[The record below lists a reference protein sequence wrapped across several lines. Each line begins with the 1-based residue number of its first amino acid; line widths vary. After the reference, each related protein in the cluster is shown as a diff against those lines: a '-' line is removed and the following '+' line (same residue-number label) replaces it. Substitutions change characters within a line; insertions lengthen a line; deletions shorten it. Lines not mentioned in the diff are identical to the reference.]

1 MSQSDETGYTVR
13 NYEALDNQVAQ
24 MAAREAEETRRLRYV
39 NFFRLAQIFAI
50 VCLALGLL
58 FVLAGW
64 GIKMARSYKQEV
76 IYKGSELQRD
86 GERIDSLAY
95 YGSGNGGSSFEK
107 ITISETEKA
116 RIAKALDDPD
126 TQRDVEAIFE
136 EQNNVAGRIDILEGE
151 REATLSRVEGE
162 LKLSQESNEELE
174 ELISENPEL
183 ASLRE
188 EINNGSAKLDELEET
203 GSENLALKKNFAD
216 GSDLDPDQDNTIAE
230 LGEVDPVMAEKASV
244 AASRAAQGEEIVKQL
259 EQQNRELAE
268 EKLSGT
274 ALTADQQEDIEA
286 IAAEN
291 PELAQEVSDA
301 LRASNAVEGAM
312 RAAKAE
318 NEEIRQ
324 GQGLAPAVDDN
335 ELAQMKAALQDNP
348 QLADKIEEAVT
359 KPNTFSQEAL
369 AEENESLKDQLQT
382 AGERNEAIAKKLADA
397 EEANELMERNFE
409 AGLNDEEKNALAPV
423 LEANPSLKNKIGAA
437 LNPEPGTPQ
446 DLANKA
452 AEAQKEAQ
460 EAKAQ
465 AAEAE
470 ERAAQAE
477 QALEQAQQAQAM
489 GSNGEA
495 YEKGFSQEEKAAL
508 EPILEENPELKQK
521 LARVLEPEEGS
532 QQDLANQVADAMQA
546 AKKAQ
551 EEANNA
557 QKRAEDAEKAL
568 AGAQSDDPSQLE
580 GQLEKAQQDLE
591 KANEELKEAKAKVE
605 QLEKERPESLIP
617 DSMDELLK
625 ELTPDERDELEGLM
639 AKSPDLLE
647 ALKRQA
653 AEEARRA
660 MDLDVKEN
668 VTYQNR
674 EIPSGIPG
682 YTITTWFDFAKA
694 TDQKTSSRRCSL
706 ARQNASGVGVDVV
719 KIAEQQGNNEP
730 VTQTGLEARSIS
742 AEDLLIALPKC
753 AWRAD

>member
-1 MSQSDETGYTVR
+1 MSQSDETSYTVR

-39 NFFRLAQIFAI
+39 NFFRLSQIFAI

-86 GERIDSLAY
+86 GERIDSPAY

-126 TQRDVEAIFE
+126 TQREVEAIYE
-136 EQNNVAGRIDILEGE
+136 EQNNVAGRIDILESE
-151 REATLSRVEGE
+151 RKATLSRVEGE
-162 LKLSQESNEELE
+162 LKLSQQSNEALE

-183 ASLRE
+183 ASLQE
-188 EINNGSAKLDELEET
+188 KINNGSAKLDELEET
-203 GSENLALKKNFAD
+203 SSENLDLKKNFAD
-216 GSDLDPDQDNTIAE
+216 GSDLDPDQDDTIAE
-230 LGEVDPVMAEKASV
+230 LREVDPVMADKASV
-244 AASRAAQGEEIVKQL
+244 AASSAAQGDEIVKQL
-259 EQQNRELAE
+259 EQQNRELTE

-291 PELAQEVSDA
+291 PELAQEVSDG
-301 LRASNAVEGAM
+301 LRASNAVEGAL

-318 NEEIRQ
+318 NQEIRQ
-324 GQGLAPAVDDN
+324 EQGLAPVVDDN
-335 ELAQMKAALQDNP
+335 ELAQMKEALQDNP

-369 AEENESLKDQLQT
+369 AEENESLKKQIQT

-423 LEANPSLKNKIGAA
+423 LEENPSLKNKIGAA

-465 AAEAE
+465 AAEAK

-477 QALEQAQQAQAM
+477 QALEQAQQAQ
-489 GSNGEA
+489 GIGGNREA

-508 EPILEENPELKQK
+508 EPIIEENPELKQK
-521 LARVLEPEEGS
+521 LAKVLKPEEGS

-546 AKKAQ
+546 ARQAQ

-557 QKRAEDAEKAL
+557 QQRAEDAEKAL
-568 AGAQSDDPSQLE
+568 AGAKSDDSSQLE
-580 GQLEKAQQDLE
+580 GQLEKAEQDLE
-591 KANEELKEAKAKVE
+591 TANEELREARANVE
-605 QLEKERPESLIP
+605 KLENERSESLAP
-617 DSMDELLK
+617 DSMDELLRD
-625 ELTPDERDELEGLM
+625 LTPGEREELEALM

-660 MDLDVKEN
+660 MNLDVKEN
-668 VTYQNR
+668 VMYQNR
-674 EIPSGIPG
+674 EIASGIPG

-694 TDQKTSSRRCSL
+694 TDQKTSSRRCAL
-706 ARQNASGVGVDVV
+706 ARKNDSGIVGTLR
-719 KIAEQQGNNEP
+719 IAEQIGN
-730 VTQTGLEARSIS
+730 EAPMMLDVMSIS
-742 AEDLLIALPKC
+742 AAELSIALPKC
-753 AWRAD
+753 AWRTD

>member
-1 MSQSDETGYTVR
+1 MSQSDETSYTVR

-86 GERIDSLAY
+86 GERIDAPAY

-126 TQRDVEAIFE
+126 TQKEVEAIFE
-136 EQNNVAGRIDILEGE
+136 EQNNVANRIDILESE
-151 REATLSRVEGE
+151 REATLSRVKDDLE
-162 LKLSQESNEELE
+162 LSQQSNEELE
-174 ELISENPEL
+174 KLISENPEL
-183 ASLRE
+183 ANLRE
-188 EINNGSAKLDELEET
+188 KINNGSANLDKLEEVS
-203 GSENLALKKNFAD
+203 SENLDLKKNFAD
-216 GSDLDPDQDNTIAE
+216 GKDLDPDQDNTIAE
-230 LGEVDPVMAEKASV
+230 LGEVDPVMADKASV
-244 AASRAAQGEEIVKQL
+244 AASSAAQGDEIVKQL
-259 EQQNRELAE
+259 EEQNRELAE
-268 EKLSGT
+268 EKLSGM
-274 ALTADQQEDIEA
+274 ALTADQQEGIEA

-291 PELAQEVSDA
+291 PELAQEMADT
-301 LRASNAVEGAM
+301 LRASNAVEGAL
-312 RAAKAE
+312 RAAESE
-318 NEEIRQ
+318 NEETRQ
-324 GQGLAPAVDDN
+324 EQGLAPAVNDK
-335 ELAQMKAALQDNP
+335 ELAQMKEALQDNP

-369 AEENESLKDQLQT
+369 AEENESLKKQIQT

-397 EEANELMERNFE
+397 EETNELMERNFE

-423 LEANPSLKNKIGAA
+423 LEENPSLKNKIGAA

-521 LARVLEPEEGS
+521 LAKVLEPEEGS
-532 QQDLANQVADAMQA
+532 QQDLANQVADAMRA
-546 AKKAQ
+546 ARQAQ

-557 QKRAEDAEKAL
+557 QQRAEDAEKAL
-568 AGAQSDDPSQLE
+568 AGAKSDDSSQLE
-580 GQLEKAQQDLE
+580 GQLEKAEQDLE
-591 KANEELKEAKAKVE
+591 TANEELREARANVE
-605 QLEKERPESLIP
+605 KLENERSESLAP
-617 DSMDELLK
+617 DSMDELLRD
-625 ELTPDERDELEGLM
+625 LTPGEREELEALM

-660 MDLDVKEN
+660 MNLDVKEN
-668 VTYQNR
+668 VMYQNR
-674 EIPSGIPG
+674 EIASGIPG

-694 TDQKTSSRRCSL
+694 TDQKTSSRRCAL
-706 ARQNASGVGVDVV
+706 ARKNESGIVGTVR
-719 KIAEQQGNNEP
+719 IAEQIGN
-730 VTQTGLEARSIS
+730 EAPMTLDVMSIS
-742 AEDLLIALPKC
+742 AAELSIALPKC
-753 AWRAD
+753 AWRTD

>member
-1 MSQSDETGYTVR
+1 MSQSDETSYTVR
-13 NYEALDNQVAQ
+13 NYEALDNQVAE

-50 VCLALGLL
+50 VCLAMGLL

-86 GERIDSLAY
+86 GERIDAPAY
-95 YGSGNGGSSFEK
+95 YGSENGGSSFEK

-126 TQRDVEAIFE
+126 TQREVEAIFE
-136 EQNNVAGRIDILEGE
+136 EQNNVASRIDILESE

-162 LKLSQESNEELE
+162 LELSRQSNDELE
-174 ELISENPEL
+174 KLISENPEL
-183 ASLRE
+183 ASLKK
-188 EINNGSAKLDELEET
+188 EINNGSVKFDELEET
-203 GSENLALKKNFAD
+203 SSENLGLKKNFAD
-216 GSDLDPDQDNTIAE
+216 GKDLDPDQDNTIAE
-230 LGEVDPVMAEKASV
+230 LGEVYPVMADKASV
-244 AASRAAQGEEIVKQL
+244 AASSAAQGDEIVKQL
-259 EQQNRELAE
+259 EEQNRELSE
-268 EKLSGT
+268 EKLSSM

-291 PELAQEVSDA
+291 PELAQEVADA
-301 LRASNAVEGAM
+301 LRASNAVEGVL
-312 RAAKAE
+312 RAAESE

-324 GQGLAPAVDDN
+324 EQGLAPAVDDN
-335 ELAQMKAALQDNP
+335 ELAQMKEALQDNP

-382 AGERNEAIAKKLADA
+382 AGKRNEAIAKKLADV

-409 AGLNDEEKNALAPV
+409 AGLNDQEKNALAPV
-423 LEANPSLKNKIGAA
+423 LEKNPSLKNKIGAA

-452 AEAQKEAQ
+452 AEAQKESK

-489 GSNGEA
+489 GGNGEA

-521 LARVLEPEEGS
+521 LSRVLEPEEGS

-546 AKKAQ
+546 AKQAQ
-551 EEANNA
+551 DEANNA
-557 QKRAEDAEKAL
+557 RKRAEEAERAL

-591 KANEELKEAKAKVE
+591 KANEELREARANVE
-605 QLEKERPESLIP
+605 KLENERPESLAP

-625 ELTPDERDELEGLM
+625 DLTPGEREELEALM

-660 MDLDVKEN
+660 MNLDVKEN
-668 VTYQNR
+668 VMYQNR
-674 EIPSGIPG
+674 EISSGIPG

-694 TDQKTSSRRCSL
+694 TDQKTSSRRCAL
-706 ARQNASGVGVDVV
+706 ARKNDSGIVGTVR
-719 KIAEQQGNNEP
+719 IAEQIGNEAP
-730 VTQTGLEARSIS
+730 VMLDVMSIS
-742 AEDLLIALPKC
+742 ATDLLIALPKC
-753 AWRAD
+753 AWRTD

>member
-86 GERIDSLAY
+86 DESIASPAY

-126 TQRDVEAIFE
+126 TQREVEAIFE
-136 EQNNVAGRIDILEGE
+136 EQNNVAGRIDILQSEH
-151 REATLSRVEGE
+151 EATLSRVEGE
-162 LKLSQESNEELE
+162 LKLSQQSNEELE

-183 ASLRE
+183 ARLQE
-188 EINNGSAKLDELEET
+188 GINNGSAKLDELEET
-203 GSENLALKKNFAD
+203 SSENLDLKKNFAD
-216 GSDLDPDQDNTIAE
+216 GSDLDPDQDDTIAE
-230 LGEVDPVMAEKASV
+230 LREVDPVMADKASV
-244 AASRAAQGEEIVKQL
+244 AAGSAAQGDEIVKQL

-301 LRASNAVEGAM
+301 LRASNAVEGAL

-324 GQGLAPAVDDN
+324 EQGLAPAVDDN
-335 ELAQMKAALQDNP
+335 ELAQMKEALQDNP

-382 AGERNEAIAKKLADA
+382 AGERNEAIAKKLDDA

-423 LEANPSLKNKIGAA
+423 LEDNPSLKNKIGAA

-495 YEKGFSQEEKAAL
+495 FEKGFSEEEKTAL

-532 QQDLANQVADAMQA
+532 QQDLANQVADAVQA

-557 QKRAEDAEKAL
+557 QQRAEDAEKAL
-568 AGAQSDDPSQLE
+568 AGAQSDDPSQFE

-617 DSMDELLK
+617 ESMDELLK

-674 EIPSGIPG
+674 EFPSGIPG

-719 KIAEQQGNNEP
+719 KIAEQQGNNQP

-742 AEDLLIALPKC
+742 AEDLRIALPKC